1 MRILVSEYR
10 DAERNLDL
18 EQELLAGSE
27 EVVLL
32 YINNP
37 AVIVGRNQTIEAE
50 IDGDYCLRHGIKV
63 VRRKSGGGA
72 VYHDGGNLNY
82 AIICNGG
89 ERPLDRDYT
98 EAVVWALRHLG
109 IDATTGK
116 RGEIRVGES
125 KISGSASMVSGG
137 RVLFHGTLLFDAD
150 LHRLEAALQGDES
163 RRGKG
168 VKSVRS
174 QVANLA
180 PMLPDIA
187 NIDGFTERLRLA
199 LTEFY
204 SRHKEELQQ

>member
-32 YINNP
+32 YINDP

-50 IDGDYCLRHGIKV
+50 IDGDYCMQHGIKV

-109 IDATTGK
+109 IDAVTGK

-137 RVLFHGTLLFDAD
+137 RVLFHGTLLFNAD
-150 LHRLEAALQGDES
+150 LTRLEAALQGDDS

-168 VKSVRS
+168 VKSVHS
-174 QVANLA
+174 KVTNLA

>member
-32 YINNP
+32 YINDP

-50 IDGDYCLRHGIKV
+50 IDGDYCMQHGIKV

-109 IDATTGK
+109 IDAVTGK

-137 RVLFHGTLLFDAD
+137 RVLFHGTLLFNAD
-150 LHRLEAALQGDES
+150 LTRLEAALQGDDS

-174 QVANLA
+174 KVTNLA

>member
-32 YINNP
+32 YINDP

-50 IDGDYCLRHGIKV
+50 IDGDYCMQHGIKV

-137 RVLFHGTLLFDAD
+137 RVLFHGTLLFNAD
-150 LHRLEAALQGDES
+150 LTRLEAALQGDDS

-174 QVANLA
+174 KVTNLA

-204 SRHKEELQQ
+204 NRHKEELQQ

>member
-1 MRILVSEYR
+1 MIYLETGSVDPAYNLAFEEYVLQNLRQGDILILWQNANS
-10 DAERNLDL
+10 
-18 EQELLAGSE
+18 
-27 EVVLL
+27 
-32 YINNP
+32 
-37 AVIVGRNQTIEAE
+37 VIVGRNQNAEAE
-50 IDGDYCLRHGIKV
+50 INRAFVEEHGIKV

-98 EAVVWALRHLG
+98 EAVVWALRRLG
-109 IDATTGK
+109 IDAVAGK

-180 PMLPDIA
+180 PMLLGVADIEA
-187 NIDGFTERLRLA
+187 FTERLRA
-199 LTEFY
+199 ILTEFY
-204 SRHKEELQQ
+204 SQHE

>member
-32 YINNP
+32 YINDP

-50 IDGDYCLRHGIKV
+50 IDGDYCMQHGIKV

-109 IDATTGK
+109 IDAVTGK

-125 KISGSASMVSGG
+125 KISGSASMVSGR
-137 RVLFHGTLLFDAD
+137 RVLFHGTLLFNAD
-150 LHRLEAALQGDES
+150 LTRLEAALQGDDS

-174 QVANLA
+174 KVTNLA

>member
-1 MRILVSEYR
+1 
-10 DAERNLDL
+10 
-18 EQELLAGSE
+18 
-27 EVVLL
+27 
-32 YINNP
+32 
-37 AVIVGRNQTIEAE
+37 
-50 IDGDYCLRHGIKV
+50 

-109 IDATTGK
+109 IDAVTGK

-137 RVLFHGTLLFDAD
+137 RILFHGTLLFNAD
-150 LHRLEAALQGDES
+150 LTRLEAALQGDDS

-174 QVANLA
+174 KVTNLA